1 MLHKRVITAA
11 ATAVTVAA
19 GMFTSSA
26 ALAPAHAANRY
37 VGEVNS
43 NRGLIAHPVPS
54 SGTPRS
60 GSYGDGARLTLICK
74 VRSVSI
80 GGNDLWYLVRDS
92 KEQWVSARY
101 VDNIGAAPRL
111 CGDGRSS
118 KAYVDTARLNRREG
132 PTLRT
137 AVDGVLQRNARVSVV
152 CWLEGLSEG
161 AGDGQWF
168 QLDSGSWISAKYVSP
183 TKRRVELCR

>member
-1 MLHKRVITAA
+1 MLRKRVITATASAVTLAA
-11 ATAVTVAA
+11 ATLASGVAA
-19 GMFTSSA
+19 SPANA
-26 ALAPAHAANRY
+26 AGDY

-60 GSYGDGARLTLICK
+60 GSYGDGTRLRLLCK

-80 GGNDLWYLVRDS
+80 GGNDVWYLVRGS
-92 KEQWVSARY
+92 KERWVSARY
-101 VDNIGAAPRL
+101 VDNIGAAPER
-111 CGDGRSS
+111 CGDGFRS

-152 CWLEGLSEG
+152 CWIEGLGEG
-161 AGDGQWF
+161 TGDSQWY
-168 QLDSGSWISAKYVSP
+168 QLTSGSWVSAKYISP
-183 TKRRVELCR
+183 TKRRVEICR